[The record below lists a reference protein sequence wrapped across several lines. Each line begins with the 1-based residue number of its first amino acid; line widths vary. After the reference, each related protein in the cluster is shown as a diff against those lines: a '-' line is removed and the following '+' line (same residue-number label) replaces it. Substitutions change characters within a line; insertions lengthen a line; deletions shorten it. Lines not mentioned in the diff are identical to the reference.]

1 MGSLLLQPIQASDES
16 FLRAVYATTRE
27 DELAQT
33 GWDAQT
39 MERFLRMQFD
49 AQHAHYIG
57 HYPQARFDLIVDA
70 GVPVGRLYVD
80 RTDTQ
85 VHVIDIS
92 LLPAYRGRGMGT
104 ALFNALQQEAARD
117 GKTVTIHVEVNNPAQ
132 RLYQRLGFQEMSV
145 SGFHRMMEWAPAG
158 PTTQH

>member
-1 MGSLLLQPIQASDES
+1 
-16 FLRAVYATTRE
+16 
-27 DELAQT
+27 
-33 GWDAQT
+33 
-39 MERFLRMQFD
+39 MQFD

-92 LLPAYRGRGMGT
+92 LLPAYRGRGMGS
-104 ALFNALQQEAARD
+104 ALFAALQQEAARD

-145 SGFHRMMEWAPAG
+145 SGFHRMMEWVPSGPA
-158 PTTQH
+158 TQN